1 MMERGNEVNPT
12 LSKNTKTRL
21 KICSAV
27 KNNPEKEE
35 NRHNLVSI
43 HEGNEQKQP
52 EGKFNVR

>member
-1 MMERGNEVNPT
+1 MERGNEVNPT